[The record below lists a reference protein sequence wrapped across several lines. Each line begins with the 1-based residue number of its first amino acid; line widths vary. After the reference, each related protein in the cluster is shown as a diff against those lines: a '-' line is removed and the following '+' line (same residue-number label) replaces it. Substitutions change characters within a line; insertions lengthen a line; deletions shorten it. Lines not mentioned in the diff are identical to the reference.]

1 MLMGQAGGRC
11 IDRNPEN
18 LHGKVGHDRRDI
30 RHDDGKGDTGEL
42 ADGTMIRIVPG
53 RFRLPMLAALGI
65 ADTVRSP
72 VQRQSMHG
80 RDHQHPRHEHQQP
93 AESSYLSPR
102 HTHSPY
108 TYSSAIAKTPREY
121 GTKPYGLLTMRYH

>member
-42 ADGTMIRIVPG
+42 ADGTMIRIVTG

-72 VQRQSMHG
+72 VQRQCMHG
-80 RDHQHPRHEHQQP
+80 RDQQHPRHENKQP
-93 AESSYLSPR
+93 AESFYLSPR

-108 TYSSAIAKTPREY
+108 TYSSAVAKTTREY
-121 GTKPYGLLTMRYH
+121 GIKPYGLLKTRYH